1 MSKKKQNYDAAMTE
15 LQSILTKLQDGNIG
29 LEDMREEV
37 SRAMLLITT
46 CRQQLRETK
55 EAIDQIT
62 TESEG

>member
-1 MSKKKQNYDAAMTE
+1 MSKKKQNYDTAMTE

-37 SRAMLLITT
+37 SRAMLLINT

-62 TESEG
+62 AESEG